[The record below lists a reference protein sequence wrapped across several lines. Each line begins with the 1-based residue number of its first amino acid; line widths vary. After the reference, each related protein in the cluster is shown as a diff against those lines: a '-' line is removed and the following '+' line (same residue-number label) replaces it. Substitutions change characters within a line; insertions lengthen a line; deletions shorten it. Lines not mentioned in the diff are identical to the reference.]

1 MPPCYKS
8 KDSAKS
14 NFECKF
20 GALWAQSS
28 NLELAGGRDGRPG
41 KTGEREHGGGDDLE
55 WRMLARFVGT
65 KRDFGGFFKLEFAL
79 SPV

>member
-1 MPPCYKS
+1 M
-8 KDSAKS
+8 
-14 NFECKF
+14 
-20 GALWAQSS
+20 
-28 NLELAGGRDGRPG
+28 ELAGGRDGRPG